1 MRDFSNGFF
10 AQAKT
15 LFTTP
20 KHLIMLAL
28 LIFMSVVT
36 AEVYRG
42 MVLRDVPVAILDLD
56 QSSLS
61 RTLVRMVDA
70 TREVRVVH
78 PPFLPSKRPNN
89 GSCAAKALPSCSFL
103 RNSPPT

>member
-10 AQAKT
+10 AQANT

-42 MVLRDVPVAILDLD
+42 MVLRDVPVALLALD
-56 QSSLS
+56 QAYL
-61 RTLVRMVDA
+61 R
-70 TREVRVVH
+70 
-78 PPFLPSKRPNN
+78 PPLLHIRR
-89 GSCAAKALPSCSFL
+89 C
-103 RNSPPT
+103 